1 MLKEPAKTFAYLLMS
16 KEFAAVQGRLA
27 SLHRFNE
34 AIFFGE
40 VARHNILDNF
50 AEVAPMFAGT
60 LREARLEIRSEV
72 NFHSLTIL

>member
-1 MLKEPAKTFAYLLMS
+1 VLKEPAKTFAYLLMG
-16 KEFAAVQGRLA
+16 KEFAVVQRGLA
-27 SLHRFNE
+27 SLYGFNE

-60 LREARLEIRSEV
+60 LREARFEIRSEV
-72 NFHSLTIL
+72 DFHSLTIL